1 MKLSIA
7 ENKKQIKDFL
17 DCIDD
22 YYECG
27 SFIQKLPEGNGA
39 KEFYELLKQS
49 ITIEEPLPEK
59 SAALLSFMQEHK
71 DEYKNLFT
79 SAAVATA
86 MGTSGKSIAGSM
98 RSLVSKG
105 YVEKIQ
111 GTPVVYSLVECG
123 E

>member
-1 MKLSIA
+1 MTNKEAFIKIVQEEIFNNADVYSENYPDIFELA
-7 ENKKQIKDFL
+7 EEYF
-17 DCIDD
+17 
-22 YYECG
+22 
-27 SFIQKLPEGNGA
+27 
-39 KEFYELLKQS
+39 KEFTGVDK
-49 ITIEEPLPEK
+49 PLPEK
-59 SAALLSFMQEHK
+59 SAILLAFMQEHK